1 MWAMED
7 GYNLAPKLEPNKI
20 YCFEFI
26 KVFDNLLIGR
36 IKYFVN
42 LVKKN

>member
-1 MWAMED
+1 MLEVR
-7 GYNLAPKLEPNKI
+7 NLVKI
-20 YCFEFI
+20 Y
-26 KVFDNLLIGR
+26 KTKNAADVKALDDVLIGR